1 LRQTLAR
8 FAQFILAVNAFA
20 TCSSKSFVLLMR
32 SVTIVEYLLSRG
44 QLAMFALFRDAGKI
58 GAELATKPIEELRA
72 NVEAGQKDLN
82 IVDEALSSSSMS
94 EARAIFRVA
103 VVGARDLVTDRFTL
117 AHLSRAILKSEL
129 EGR

>member
-1 LRQTLAR
+1 
-8 FAQFILAVNAFA
+8 
-20 TCSSKSFVLLMR
+20 
-32 SVTIVEYLLSRG
+32 
-44 QLAMFALFRDAGKI
+44 MFALFRDAGKI